1 MASRSAR
8 PSIACSR
15 RDWFGHAQNGLMAI
29 ALSQLAS
36 DSLLAQSIDAS
47 TDKAPHHQSRAKAVI
62 QLYAGR
68 AEPNGSAGS
77 QAFAGQIRRYEALTI
92 SGTTHSL
99 IWSVS

>member
-15 RDWFGHAQNGLMAI
+15 RDWFGHAQHGLMAI

-62 QLYAGR
+62 QLYMQGG
-68 AEPNGSAGS
+68 PS
-77 QAFAGQIRRYEALTI
+77 QMDLLDPRPLLAKYE
-92 SGTTHSL
+92 GMRC
-99 IWSVS
+99 